1 MKKIIFTILFSILFI
16 LPVSAQ
22 ETSYYSEQYEMS
34 GIEEIKEYIDEDALR
49 FLEENGLSPENE
61 GWVNSL
67 NAENIFSHI
76 WDFVKNGAKGPSRA
90 AAFILSIILITAAV
104 TSFGDTDGR
113 FAPALFAATLA
124 VALVLATDVWKVI
137 SASAE
142 VLKGTSYFMLS
153 FIPVFVGIVS
163 LSGMAVTGASM
174 GALLIGGAE
183 AVSSISSFFVLPMMG
198 GYLSLSVC
206 STVSPLLNGS
216 NIAATVKKATLWI
229 LSFVTTLFLGI
240 LSVQTAVNSSA
251 DSLSMRTARFILGT
265 SVPVAGNVLSEALTT
280 VTASMG
286 LLRSSVGIYGV
297 VALSIMF
304 LPVITELIMWRL
316 AMTVTGMTAQFF
328 SLPKISALLK
338 AVDDMLALLIAII
351 LLVAGMFIIS
361 LTVVIT
367 AGKG

>member
-1 MKKIIFTILFSILFI
+1 MKRLIFIVLFSVFFTLS
-16 LPVSAQ
+16 VSAE
-22 ETSYYSEQYEMS
+22 ETPYYKEQYEIS
-34 GIEEIKEYIDEDALR
+34 GAEGIKQYIDDDALN
-49 FLEENGLSPENE
+49 FLEENGLDPSKE

-67 NAENIFSHI
+67 EAQNIFSHI
-76 WDFVKNGAKGPSRA
+76 WDFVKNGAKGPAKA

-104 TSFGDTDGR
+104 TSFGDEQGR

-124 VALVLATDVWKVI
+124 VAAVLAVDVWAAVSVAAK
-137 SASAE
+137 A
-142 VLKGTSYFMLS
+142 LKSTSYFMLS
-153 FIPVFVGIVS
+153 FIPIFVGIVS

-174 GALLIGGAE
+174 GALLIAGAE
-183 AVSSISSFFVLPMMG
+183 AVSAVSSFFVLPAMG

-206 STVSPLLNGS
+206 STVSPLLNQS
-216 NIAATVKKATLWI
+216 NIAATIKKSTLWI
-229 LSFVTTLFLGI
+229 LSLVTTLFLGI

-297 VALSIMF
+297 VALCVMF
-304 LPVITELIMWRL
+304 LPVITELIMWRITMML
-316 AMTVTGMTAQFF
+316 TGMAAQFF

-338 AVDDMLALLIAII
+338 AVDDMLSLLVAAI